1 MLIIESF
8 LHHFISFFGGN
19 SLFDADLSPIL
30 GKISPEDGKTMVKEC
45 NMDDDYQRIAKH
57 LLQKKK
63 HNNPFL
69 SGMANQLRVVVAV
82 DQDLITTD
90 QESLRH
96 FHTEKKHGMAVRRR
110 AILTMVGMW
119 LNQVP

>member
-1 MLIIESF
+1 MLIIASF

-30 GKISPEDGKTMVKEC
+30 GKISPEDGKTMVEEC

-63 HNNPFL
+63 HDNPFL
-69 SGMANQLRVVVAV
+69 SGMANQLCVVCAV

-90 QESLRH
+90 QELLETLSYREE
-96 FHTEKKHGMAVRRR
+96 TRVGCKKN
-110 AILTMVGMW
+110 ILTTVGMW